1 MEFTTQ
7 ISLFPITQKVNKA
20 VERINMFADCS
31 RDIPIWLATSK
42 GKDSLVLEYVFA
54 LSNAK
59 YEKHFS
65 LTSVDPP
72 ELVAFAKKDKELII
86 DKPRWE
92 DGSPKTMWNLIPKK
106 RMPPTRL
113 VRYCCTELKEC
124 FGVGRITAT
133 GVRYAESINR
143 KNNQAEVN
151 IHSTKA
157 FNRELENNSLIEYK
171 VNKSGGILLN
181 LDNSENRRMVE
192 QCYRTRKTLLNPII
206 DFTDEEIWEII
217 KGENISY
224 CELYD
229 CGFKRLGCIGCP
241 IARNPKEFE
250 RYPKY
255 KQNYIKAFQRMIDNY
270 ENEPCSWKSGEDC
283 FDWWVGNKENTNL
296 VHEDQLSWFD
306 NFEG

>member
-7 ISLFPITQKVNKA
+7 ISLFPITQKVNRA

-31 RDIPIWLATSK
+31 KDIPIWLATSK
-42 GKDSLVLEYVFA
+42 GKDSTVLEYVFA

-65 LTSVDPP
+65 LTSVDTP
-72 ELVAFAKKDKELII
+72 ELVSFAKKDKELII

-92 DGSPKTMWNLIPKK
+92 DGTQKTMWNLIPKK
-106 RMPPTRL
+106 KMPPTRL

-124 FGVGRITAT
+124 FGAGRITAT
-133 GVRYAESINR
+133 GVRYAESLNR
-143 KNNQAEVN
+143 KNNQGEIN
-151 IHSTKA
+151 IHNFSKNITKIMGSD
-157 FNRELENNSLIEYK
+157 FIDYK
-171 VNKSGGILLN
+171 VNKNGGVLLN
-181 LDNSENRRMVE
+181 LDNDNSRRLVE

-217 KGENISY
+217 KGENIPY

-241 IARNPKEFE
+241 LVDSKKEFL

-255 KQNYIKAFQRMIDNY
+255 KENYIKAFQ
-270 ENEPCSWKSGEDC
+270 E
-283 FDWWVGNKENTNL
+283 
-296 VHEDQLSWFD
+296 
-306 NFEG
+306 

>member
-7 ISLFPITQKVNKA
+7 ISLFPITEKVNKA

-31 RDIPIWLATSK
+31 KDIPIWLATSK
-42 GKDSLVLEYVFA
+42 GKDSLILEYVFS

-72 ELVAFAKKDKELII
+72 ELVSFAKKDKDLII

-92 DGSPKTMWNLIPKK
+92 DGTHKTMWNLIPKK
-106 RMPPTRL
+106 KMPPTRL

-133 GVRYAESINR
+133 GVRYAESTNR
-143 KNNQAEVN
+143 KNNQGEIN
-151 IHSTKA
+151 IHDGGKSFKA
-157 FNRELENNSLIEYK
+157 ELEKNMVDYK

-206 DFTDEEIWEII
+206 DFTDKEVWDII
-217 KGENISY
+217 HSEKIPY

-241 IARNPKEFE
+241 MARNPKEFE

-255 KQNYIKAFQRMIDNY
+255 KEHYISAFQRMIDNY
-270 ENEPCSWKSGEDC
+270 KNEPCSWKNGEDC
-283 FDWWVGNKENTNL
+283 FNWWIGNKENTNL

-306 NFEG
+306 DFN